1 MLLMWDHVLIGYVYG
16 IMYKLCLCLWDH
28 VYYLDGLVLMGSCL
42 WIGIM
47 PEVTF
52 LLRGCWSL
60 MKLFP
65 PCKPEKGCHF
75 GTDFFT
81 VHPYKEMTSPIRKGD

>member
-1 MLLMWDHVLIGYVYG
+1 MNIDQWLQCIRVCCVNGIMMLLMWDHVLIGYVYG

-52 LLRGCWSL
+52 LLRGCWSHSFNET
-60 MKLFP
+60 FP
-65 PCKPEKGCHF
+65 
-75 GTDFFT
+75 TL
-81 VHPYKEMTSPIRKGD
+81 